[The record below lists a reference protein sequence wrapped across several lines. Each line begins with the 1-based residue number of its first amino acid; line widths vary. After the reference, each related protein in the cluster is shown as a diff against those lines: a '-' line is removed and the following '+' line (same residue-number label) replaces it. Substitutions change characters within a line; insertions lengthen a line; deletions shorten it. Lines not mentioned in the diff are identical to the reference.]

1 MINVRIIIA
10 VYKNIPF
17 LQKVLDSIEFQTYKN
32 FDVAIVEDGDF
43 PAMKAFIEAT
53 SYSFP
58 IHHYTQEDLGFRK
71 NRILNVALREATEEL
86 ILFIDGDCVLH
97 PKFIA
102 NYVKF
107 YDPKVVLFAKR
118 VDLDQKTSQLL
129 LTSKLN
135 NPSVL
140 TMLQNKTKRIED
152 GIYLP
157 FKPVRTTNRP
167 TMLGC
172 NMGIPLS
179 ALKTINGF
187 DEDYEHAGYGED
199 CDIEWRLQ
207 KAGYK
212 FKNLKLHVIQ
222 YHLYHERPDR
232 EDETA
237 ISLNL
242 FQQKKKE
249 GLVACKRGLLSLS

>member
-17 LQKVLDSIEFQTYKN
+17 LKKVLDSIDFQTYKN

-43 PAMKAFIEAT
+43 PEMKAFIEGS
-53 SYSFP
+53 SYSFS

-71 NRILNVALREATEEL
+71 NRILNVALRDATQEL
-86 ILFIDGDCVLH
+86 ILFIDGDCILH

-118 VDLDQKTSQLL
+118 VELDQKTSQLL
-129 LTSKLN
+129 LTTKQN
-135 NPSVL
+135 NPSIS
-140 TMLQNKTKRIED
+140 TMLKNKTKRIED

-157 FKPVRTTNRP
+157 FKPVKATDRP
-167 TMLGC
+167 TLLGC

-179 ALKTINGF
+179 ALKEINGF
-187 DEDYEHAGYGED
+187 DEDFEHAGYGED

-207 KAGYK
+207 KAGYA
-212 FKNLKLHVIQ
+212 FKNLKFHVIQ
-222 YHLYHERPDR
+222 YHLFHARPDR

-237 ISLNL
+237 LSRSL

-249 GLVACKRGLLSLS
+249 GFVACKRGMVALP

>member
-32 FDVAIVEDGDF
+32 FDVAIVEDGSF

-97 PKFIA
+97 PKFIES
-102 NYVKF
+102 YVKF

>member
-17 LQKVLDSIEFQTYKN
+17 LQKVLDSIENQTYKK

-43 PAMKAFIEAT
+43 PDMQAYIAST
-53 SYSFP
+53 NYSFP
-58 IHHYTQEDLGFRK
+58 ILHYTQEDNGFRK
-71 NRILNVALREATEEL
+71 NRILNVALREASQEL
-86 ILFIDGDCVLH
+86 ILFIDGDCILH
-97 PKFIA
+97 PTFIA

-129 LTSKLN
+129 LTTTQN
-135 NPSVL
+135 NPSIW
-140 TMLQNKTKRIED
+140 TMLKNKTKRIED

-157 FKPVRTTNRP
+157 FKPVKTTNSP
-167 TMLGC
+167 TLIGC

-187 DEDYEHAGYGED
+187 DEDYENAGYGED

-207 KAGYK
+207 KAGYA
-212 FKNLKLHVIQ
+212 FKNLKFHVIQ

-237 ISLNL
+237 ISREKLNA
-242 FQQKKKE
+242 KKAI
-249 GLVACKRGLLSLS
+249 GQVACINGLDKLA

>member
-17 LQKVLDSIEFQTYKN
+17 LQKVLDSLEFQNYKN

-43 PAMKAFIEAT
+43 PAMKAFIENS
-53 SYSFP
+53 SYTFP
-58 IHHYTQEDLGFRK
+58 ILHYTQEDLGFRK
-71 NRILNVALREATEEL
+71 NRILNVALRDATQEL
-86 ILFIDGDCVLH
+86 ILFIDGDCILH
-97 PKFIA
+97 PKFIS

-129 LTSKLN
+129 LTTTQN
-135 NPSVL
+135 NPSIW
-140 TMLQNKTKRIED
+140 TMLKNKTKRIED

-157 FKPVRTTNRP
+157 FKPVKATTHP
-167 TMLGC
+167 TLIGC
-172 NMGIPLS
+172 NMGIPLN

-187 DEDYEHAGYGED
+187 DEDYENAGYGED
-199 CDIEWRLQ
+199 CDIEWRFQ
-207 KAGYK
+207 KAGFE
-212 FKNLKLHVIQ
+212 FKNLKFHVIQ

-237 ISLNL
+237 ISREKLNA
-242 FQQKKKE
+242 KKAIGKIACAN
-249 GLVACKRGLLSLS
+249 GLDKLV

>member
-71 NRILNVALREATEEL
+71 NRILNVALRAATQEL
-86 ILFIDGDCVLH
+86 LVFIDGDCVLH
-97 PKFIA
+97 PKFIES
-102 NYVKF
+102 YVKF

-129 LTSKLN
+129 LTSSLN

-140 TMLQNKTKRIED
+140 TMLKNKTKRIED

-157 FKPVRTTNRP
+157 FKPVKVTNGP

-187 DEDYEHAGYGED
+187 DEDYENAGYGED

-207 KAGYK
+207 KAGFE
-212 FKNLKLHVIQ
+212 FKNLKFHVIQ

-237 ISLNL
+237 ISRGKFNA
-242 FQQKKKE
+242 KKTIGKIACIN
-249 GLVACKRGLLSLS
+249 GLDKLA

>member
-1 MINVRIIIA
+1 MINVRLIIA

-17 LQKVLDSIEFQTYKN
+17 LQKVLDSIENQTYKK

-43 PAMKAFIEAT
+43 PAMQAYIAST
-53 SYSFP
+53 NYSFP
-58 IHHYTQEDLGFRK
+58 ILHYTQEDNGFRK
-71 NRILNVALREATEEL
+71 NRILNVALREASQEL
-86 ILFIDGDCVLH
+86 ILFIDGDCILH
-97 PKFIA
+97 PTFIA

-129 LTSKLN
+129 LTTKQN
-135 NPSVL
+135 NPSIW
-140 TMLQNKTKRIED
+140 TMLKNKTKRIED

-157 FKPVRTTNRP
+157 FKPVKATDRP
-167 TMLGC
+167 TLLGC

-179 ALKTINGF
+179 ALKEINGF
-187 DEDYEHAGYGED
+187 DEDFEHAGYGED

-207 KAGYK
+207 KAGYA
-212 FKNLKLHVIQ
+212 FKNLKFHVIQ
-222 YHLYHERPDR
+222 YHLFHARPDR

-237 ISLNL
+237 LSRSL

-249 GLVACKRGLLSLS
+249 GFVACKRGMVALP